1 MGEVY
6 LKVVRVL
13 VWFGPA
19 EPSTAR
25 TFRRLALVGRLLT
38 LEWKKKVSLSIFGP
52 SEGLPQQVS
61 STQTPQLRLAEIY
74 S

>member
-6 LKVVRVL
+6 LKVVKVL

-19 EPSTAR
+19 EPSTAPNFS
-25 TFRRLALVGRLLT
+25 TFGIGGKASDTRV
-38 LEWKKKVSLSIFGP
+38 EEKSLIVHFGP